1 MNYQA
6 TFERRFYALLK
17 AVDPQPRCTSRQ
29 EAHDLLLKHWVLI
42 CEKNG
47 LPKTQVERM
56 KSHNLSTAHGWHNLD
71 QNPCHWDSNT
81 SPGVR
86 IYLHDDGLIVMQRIN
101 DGEQQEIL
109 FLK

>member
-47 LPKTQVERM
+47 LPKLQVERM
-56 KSHNLSTAHGWHNLD
+56 KSRSLSTAHGWHNLD
-71 QNPCHWDSNT
+71 KNPCYWDLST

-101 DGEQQEIL
+101 DGDHQEIL
-109 FLK
+109 FVK